1 MVSFSFGISL
11 LNEKEN
17 RELKEHV
24 RSLEKDLKE
33 AESLLIES
41 QEFYKNNILNLHT
54 EYKFMIQLRDK
65 QKDELAKENLFL
77 DNKMLDKQSEIAK
90 LELKLEE
97 LQQNKN
103 EVLSLYS
110 QEQQKVIDLKDRVNE
125 LESIV
130 KELQEHDEPRVI

>member
-17 RELKEHV
+17 RELRERVK
-24 RSLEKDLKE
+24 SLEKDLKE

-41 QEFYKNNILNLHT
+41 QEFYKNHISDLHS

-65 QKDELAKENLFL
+65 QKDDLSNENLFL
-77 DNKMLDKQSEIAK
+77 DNKLLDKQAEIAK

-97 LQQNKN
+97 LKQNKN
-103 EVLSLYS
+103 EVLDLYS
-110 QEQQKVIDLKDRVNE
+110 QEQQKVIDLKARVID
-125 LESIV
+125 LESLI
-130 KELQEHDEPRVI
+130 KELQDDKR

>member
-1 MVSFSFGISL
+1 MIKFSFGLSL

-41 QEFYKNNILNLHT
+41 QEFYKNHISDLHT

-77 DNKMLDKQSEIAK
+77 DNKLLDKQAEIDK

-97 LQQNKN
+97 LKQNKN
-103 EVLSLYS
+103 EVLDLYS
-110 QEQQKVIDLKDRVNE
+110 QEQQKVIDLKARVID

-130 KELQEHDEPRVI
+130 KELQEHD

>member
-33 AESLLIES
+33 AELLLIES
-41 QEFYKNNILNLHT
+41 QEFYKNHISDLHS

-65 QKDELAKENLFL
+65 QKLDLSNENFFL
-77 DNKMLDKQSEIAK
+77 DNKLLDKQAEIAK

-97 LQQNKN
+97 LKQNKN

-110 QEQQKVIDLKDRVNE
+110 QEQQKVIDLKARVIV
-125 LESIV
+125 LESVV
-130 KELQEHDEPRVI
+130 KELQDEKR

>member
-1 MVSFSFGISL
+1 MIKFSFGLSL

-24 RSLEKDLKE
+24 RSLEKYLKE

-41 QEFYKNNILNLHT
+41 QEFYKNHISDLHS

-77 DNKMLDKQSEIAK
+77 DNKLLDKQSEIAK

-110 QEQQKVIDLKDRVNE
+110 QEQQKVIDLKARVID

-130 KELQEHDEPRVI
+130 KELQNAQ

>member
-33 AESLLIES
+33 AELLLIES
-41 QEFYKNNILNLHT
+41 QEFYKNHISDLHS

-65 QKDELAKENLFL
+65 QKLDLSNENFFL
-77 DNKMLDKQSEIAK
+77 DNKLLDKQAEIAK

-97 LQQNKN
+97 LKQNKN
-103 EVLSLYS
+103 EVLDLYS

-125 LESIV
+125 LESLV
-130 KELQEHDEPRVI
+130 KELEYS

>member
-1 MVSFSFGISL
+1 MIKFSFGISL

-17 RELKEHV
+17 RELIERVK
-24 RSLEKDLKE
+24 SLEKDLKE

-41 QEFYKNNILNLHT
+41 QEFYKNHISDLHS

-65 QKDELAKENLFL
+65 QKDDLSNENLFL
-77 DNKMLDKQSEIAK
+77 DNKLLDKQAEIAK
-90 LELKLEE
+90 LELKLEA

-110 QEQQKVIDLKDRVNE
+110 QEQQKVIDLKARVID

-130 KELQEHDEPRVI
+130 KELQNAQ

>member
-17 RELKEHV
+17 RELRERV
-24 RSLEKDLKE
+24 GSLEKDLKE
-33 AESLLIES
+33 AELLLIES
-41 QEFYKNNILNLHT
+41 QEFYKNHISDLHS

-65 QKDELAKENLFL
+65 QKLDLSNENFFL
-77 DNKMLDKQSEIAK
+77 DNKLLDKQAEIAK

-97 LQQNKN
+97 LKQNKN

-110 QEQQKVIDLKDRVNE
+110 QEQQKVIDLKARVID

-130 KELQEHDEPRVI
+130 KELQDEKR

>member
-1 MVSFSFGISL
+1 MIKFSFGLSL

-41 QEFYKNNILNLHT
+41 QEFYKNHISDLHS

-77 DNKMLDKQSEIAK
+77 DNKLLDKQSEIAK

-110 QEQQKVIDLKDRVNE
+110 QEQQKVIDLKARVID

-130 KELQEHDEPRVI
+130 KELQNAQ

>member
-33 AESLLIES
+33 AELLLIES
-41 QEFYKNNILNLHT
+41 QEFYKNHISDLHS

-65 QKDELAKENLFL
+65 QKLDLSNENFFL
-77 DNKMLDKQSEIAK
+77 DNKLLDKQAEIAK

-97 LQQNKN
+97 LKQNKN

-110 QEQQKVIDLKDRVNE
+110 QEQQKVIDLKARVID

-130 KELQEHDEPRVI
+130 KELQDEKR